1 VIRLTIT
8 LLILTLGLSATARAA
23 DEARII
29 HAHGIAMHGTPK
41 YAEGFPHFDYVNPD
55 APKGGSV
62 RLATSGTYDSFNPFI
77 PKGNFGVGSGMAIE
91 SLMVSSTDE
100 AFTQYG
106 LIAESIT
113 YPEDRSWITFHLR
126 PEARWHDGQPITP
139 ADVVF
144 SFNLLKEKGRPFY
157 RFYYA
162 SVTSA
167 EITGER
173 DVTFR
178 FAAGENLELP
188 LIIGQLSILPKHYWE
203 GRDFSKTTL
212 EPPLGSGP
220 YRIANFEAGRY
231 VEVERVADYWGQDL
245 PVKRG
250 HDNFDRMRYD
260 YYRDPTVIREAIK
273 AGDIDYYLES
283 QAKAW
288 AQDFD
293 IEAVQKGWLVKEE
306 VAHDRPAGMQAF
318 VMNLRRQ
325 QFQDVRVREA
335 LAYAFDFEWTNKNLF
350 FGQYTRAKSFFSNS
364 ELGSSGLPTGD
375 ELAILE
381 PYRGQLPQEVFTKEY
396 QPPVTNG
403 SGQQRTGIR
412 TALRLFKKA
421 GYEVRDQ
428 VMINAATGQPL
439 QFEMLL
445 RAGGSGFRRIVLP
458 MQQTL
463 KRMGIVM
470 SIREVDDAQYIN
482 RLRDH
487 DYDMIS
493 SGWGQGDSPGNEQRG
508 FWGSA
513 AADQAGSRN
522 LAGLKDPVVD
532 ALIEQL
538 IAAPDREQLV
548 LRTRALD
555 RVLLAHHFII
565 PNWYLS
571 KDRILYWNKFARPS
585 LIKNE
590 GTRFSWWWYDEAK
603 AQALNAAT
611 GKSSN

>member
-1 VIRLTIT
+1 VIRLTIA
-8 LLILTLGLSATARAA
+8 LLILTFGLSAAARAA
-23 DEARII
+23 DEPRII

-41 YAEGFPHFDYVNPD
+41 YAEGFPHFDYVNPN

-77 PKGNFGVGSGMAIE
+77 PKGNPGVGSGMAIE
-91 SLMVSSTDE
+91 TLMVSSTDE

-113 YPEDRSWITFHLR
+113 YPEDRSWITFRLR
-126 PEARWHDGQPITP
+126 PEARWHDGKPITP
-139 ADVVF
+139 DDVVF
-144 SFNLLKEKGRPFY
+144 SFNILKEKGQPFY
-157 RFYYA
+157 RFYYG

-188 LIIGQLSILPKHYWE
+188 LIVGQLSILPKHYWE

-231 VEVERVADYWGQDL
+231 VEVERVADYWGKDL
-245 PVKRG
+245 PVNRG
-250 HDNFDRMRYD
+250 QDNFDRMRYD

-273 AGDIDYYLES
+273 AGDIDYYQES

-318 VMNLRRQ
+318 VMNLRRT

-381 PYRGQLPQEVFTKEY
+381 PYRDQLPPEVFTKEY

-463 KRMGIVM
+463 KRMGIAM

-482 RLRDH
+482 RLRSH

-493 SGWGQGDSPGNEQRG
+493 SGWGQSDSPGNEQRG

-555 RVLLAHHFII
+555 RVLLAQHFII

-571 KDRILYWNKFARPS
+571 KDRILYWNKFARPP
-585 LIKNE
+585 LMQNE
-590 GTRFSWWWYDEAK
+590 GTSFSWWWYDEAK
-603 AQALNAAT
+603 ASALNAAT